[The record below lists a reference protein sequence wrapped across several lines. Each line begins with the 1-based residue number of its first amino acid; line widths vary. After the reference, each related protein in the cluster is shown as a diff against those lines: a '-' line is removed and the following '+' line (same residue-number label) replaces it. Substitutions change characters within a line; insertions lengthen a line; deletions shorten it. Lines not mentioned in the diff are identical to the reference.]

1 MLAEER
7 QMKKDKQ
14 MSEEVKAMGSGRGTQ
29 SIPVRPSYLFREFH
43 NGERCREFPAR
54 PHSRRR

>member
-29 SIPVRPSYLFREFH
+29 SIPVRPS
-43 NGERCREFPAR
+43 
-54 PHSRRR
+54 